1 MVNLAMI
8 DRNVTSLPGA
18 RGALGA
24 CYAFAAL
31 DAVLTVGEA
40 LGLAIAVDALWHGA
54 RLSDQLALVALFF
67 ACYCAKQLSAFA
79 RDAVMDRFAL
89 KTASDLRRR
98 AADALYASGPAF
110 VQQHGS
116 GATLT
121 ALIEGVAQVRTYL
134 GVIVPKVADLM
145 VIPVLLA
152 LVLLALDT
160 ISGVIAVVMIPC
172 IVFYMQMLGSYAKE
186 NAARQYGAYRRSAN
200 QFADSLRG
208 LATLKLFGASKRR
221 GASIFSTSEKL
232 RVAAVKT
239 LKAATLSSL
248 VLDLFR
254 VFALAAI
261 AIMLG
266 FRLMAGGIGLM
277 PALAILVIV
286 PEFFAVVRRYS
297 TDFHASLDGRN
308 QLAALLE
315 LIGAKPHEREI
326 ELPHGPTPPALELDG
341 VDFSYS
347 PREGEAHQALHG
359 ICIATEGPQRIGIVG
374 ASGAGKSTLAQLLA
388 GFAEASGGSIAVDG
402 SPAAT
407 LSCPAW
413 RRRVTYIPQTPHV
426 FAGTI
431 AENIAFYRPDA
442 SAEAIAVAASRAGLD
457 ELAASLPKGL
467 DTPVGEGGRQLSGG
481 QTQRIALARAF
492 LDEGRDVLVFDEP
505 TAHLDIETELALK
518 ETMFELMDGKL
529 VFFAT
534 HRLHW
539 MRDMDRVIVIED
551 GRIVE
556 QGTCEELLGANGALT
571 RLAAEARGGAR

>member
-1 MVNLAMI
+1 MI

-54 RLSDQLALVALFF
+54 SLSGQLAFIALFLS
-67 ACYCAKQLSAFA
+67 CYCAKQLSAFA
-79 RDAVMDRFAL
+79 RDTFMDRFAL
-89 KTASDLRRR
+89 KTASELRRR
-98 AADALYASGPAF
+98 ASDALYASGPAF

-121 ALIEGVAQVRTYL
+121 TLIEGVSQVRTYL

-145 VIPVLLA
+145 VVPVVLA

-160 ISGVIAVVMIPC
+160 ISGIIAIVMIPC

-186 NAARQYGAYRRSAN
+186 NAARQYAAYRRSAN

-239 LKAATLSSL
+239 LKTATLSSL

-266 FRLMAGGIGLM
+266 FRLMAGSVELM

-308 QLAALLE
+308 QLSALLE
-315 LIGAKPHEREI
+315 LIDEKPHEQAV
-326 ELPHGPTPPALELDG
+326 ELPQGSTPPSLELVG
-341 VDFSYS
+341 VDFSYL
-347 PREGEAHQALHG
+347 PKEGEAHQALRD
-359 ICIATEGPQRIGIVG
+359 IRFATRGPQRIGIVG

-388 GFAEASGGSIAVDG
+388 GFAEALGGSIAVDG
-402 SPAAT
+402 RAVTT

-426 FAGTI
+426 FSGTI
-431 AENIAFYRPDA
+431 AENIAFYCPNA
-442 SAEAIAVAASRAGLD
+442 SAEAIADAASRAGLD

-505 TAHLDIETELALK
+505 TAHLDIETELELK
-518 ETMFELMDGKL
+518 KTMLELMDGKL

-539 MRDMDRVIVIED
+539 MRDMDRVLVIE
-551 GRIVE
+551 GGCIVE
-556 QGTCEELLGANGALT
+556 QGTCEELLEAHGT
-571 RLAAEARGGAR
+571 FSRLAAEARGGAR

>member
-1 MVNLAMI
+1 MI

-31 DAVLTVGEA
+31 DAALTVGEA

-54 RLSDQLALVALFF
+54 TLSGQLAFIALFLS
-67 ACYCAKQLSAFA
+67 CYCAKQLSAFA

-89 KTASDLRRR
+89 KTASELRRR
-98 AADALYASGPAF
+98 ASDALYASGPAF

-121 ALIEGVAQVRTYL
+121 TLIEGVSQVRTYL
-134 GVIVPKVADLM
+134 CVIVPKVADLM
-145 VIPVLLA
+145 VVPVVLA

-160 ISGVIAVVMIPC
+160 ISGIIAIVMIPC

-186 NAARQYGAYRRSAN
+186 NAARQYAAYRRSAN
-200 QFADSLRG
+200 QFADSLKG

-239 LKAATLSSL
+239 LRTATLSSL

-266 FRLMAGGIGLM
+266 FRLMAGSVELM

-308 QLAALLE
+308 QLSALLE
-315 LIGAKPHEREI
+315 LIDEKPHEQVV
-326 ELPHGPTPPALELDG
+326 ELPQGSTPPSLELDG
-341 VDFSYS
+341 VDFSYL
-347 PREGEAHQALHG
+347 PKEGEAHQALRD
-359 ICIATEGPQRIGIVG
+359 IRFATRGPQRIGIVG

-402 SPAAT
+402 RAVAT

-426 FAGTI
+426 FSGTI
-431 AENIAFYRPDA
+431 AENIAFYCPDA
-442 SAEAIAVAASRAGLD
+442 SAEAIADAASRAGLD

-505 TAHLDIETELALK
+505 TAHLDIETELELK
-518 ETMFELMDGKL
+518 KTMLELMDGKL

-539 MRDMDRVIVIED
+539 MRDMDCVLVVED

-556 QGTCEELLGANGALT
+556 QGTCGELLEADGT
-571 RLAAEARGGAR
+571 FSRLATEARGGAR

>member
-1 MVNLAMI
+1 MA
-8 DRNVTSLPGA
+8 LPGA

-31 DAVLTVGEA
+31 DAALTVGEA

-54 RLSDQLALVALFF
+54 SLSGQLAFIALFLS
-67 ACYCAKQLSAFA
+67 CYCAKQLSAFA

-89 KTASDLRRR
+89 KTASELRRR
-98 AADALYASGPAF
+98 ASDALYASGPAF

-121 ALIEGVAQVRTYL
+121 TLIEGVSQVRTYL

-145 VIPVLLA
+145 VVPVVLA

-160 ISGVIAVVMIPC
+160 ISGIIAIVMIPC

-186 NAARQYGAYRRSAN
+186 NAARQYAAYRRSAN

-221 GASIFSTSEKL
+221 AASIFSTSEKL

-239 LKAATLSSL
+239 LKTATLSSL

-266 FRLMAGGIGLM
+266 FRLMAGSVELM

-308 QLAALLE
+308 QLSALLE
-315 LIGAKPHEREI
+315 LIDEKPHEQAV
-326 ELPHGPTPPALELDG
+326 ELPQGSTPPSLELDG
-341 VDFSYS
+341 VDFSYL
-347 PREGEAHQALHG
+347 PKEGEAHQALRD
-359 ICIATEGPQRIGIVG
+359 IRFATRGPQRIGIVG

-402 SPAAT
+402 RAVAT

-413 RRRVTYIPQTPHV
+413 RRRVTYIPQMPHV
-426 FAGTI
+426 FSGTI
-431 AENIAFYRPDA
+431 AENIAFYCPDA
-442 SAEAIAVAASRAGLD
+442 SAEAIADAASRAGLD

-467 DTPVGEGGRQLSGG
+467 ATPVGEGGRQLSGG

-505 TAHLDIETELALK
+505 TAHLDIETELELK
-518 ETMFELMDGKL
+518 KTMLELMDGKL

-539 MRDMDRVIVIED
+539 MRDMDRVLVVED

-556 QGTCEELLGANGALT
+556 QGTCEGLLEADGT
-571 RLAAEARGGAR
+571 FSRLATEARGGAR

>member
-1 MVNLAMI
+1 MI

-18 RGALGA
+18 RGALGT

-54 RLSDQLALVALFF
+54 SLSGQLAFIALFLS
-67 ACYCAKQLSAFA
+67 CYCAKQLSAFA

-89 KTASDLRRR
+89 KTASELRRR
-98 AADALYASGPAF
+98 ASDALYASGPAF
-110 VQQHGS
+110 VQQNGS

-121 ALIEGVAQVRTYL
+121 TLIEGVSQVRTYL

-145 VIPVLLA
+145 VVPVVLA

-160 ISGVIAVVMIPC
+160 ISGIIAIVMIPC

-186 NAARQYGAYRRSAN
+186 NAARQYAAYRRSAN

-208 LATLKLFGASKRR
+208 LATLKLFGASRRR

-239 LKAATLSSL
+239 LRTATLSSL

-266 FRLMAGGIGLM
+266 FRLMAGSVELM

-308 QLAALLE
+308 QLSALLE
-315 LIGAKPHEREI
+315 LIDEKPHEQAV
-326 ELPHGPTPPALELDG
+326 ELPQGSTPPSLELDG
-341 VDFSYS
+341 VDFSYL
-347 PREGEAHQALHG
+347 PKEGEAHQALRD
-359 ICIATEGPQRIGIVG
+359 IRFATRGPQRIGIVG

-402 SPAAT
+402 RAVAT

-426 FAGTI
+426 FSGTI
-431 AENIAFYRPDA
+431 AENIAFYCPNA
-442 SAEAIAVAASRAGLD
+442 SAEAIADAASRAGLD

-505 TAHLDIETELALK
+505 TAHLDIETELELK
-518 ETMFELMDGKL
+518 KTMLELMDGKL

-539 MRDMDRVIVIED
+539 MRDMDRVLVIED

-556 QGTCEELLGANGALT
+556 QGTCGELLEADGT
-571 RLAAEARGGAR
+571 FSRLAAEARGGAR

>member
-1 MVNLAMI
+1 MI

-54 RLSDQLALVALFF
+54 SLSGQLAFIALFLS
-67 ACYCAKQLSAFA
+67 CYCAKQLSAFA
-79 RDAVMDRFAL
+79 RDAFMDRFAL
-89 KTASDLRRR
+89 KTASELRRR
-98 AADALYASGPAF
+98 ASDALYASGPAF

-121 ALIEGVAQVRTYL
+121 TLIEGVSQVRTYL

-145 VIPVLLA
+145 VVPVVLA

-160 ISGVIAVVMIPC
+160 ISGIIAIVMIPC

-186 NAARQYGAYRRSAN
+186 NAARQYAAYRRSAN

-232 RVAAVKT
+232 RVAAVRT
-239 LKAATLSSL
+239 LKTATLSSL

-266 FRLMAGGIGLM
+266 FRLMAGSVELM

-308 QLAALLE
+308 QLSALLE
-315 LIGAKPHEREI
+315 LIDEKPHEQAV
-326 ELPHGPTPPALELDG
+326 ELPQGSTPPSLELDG
-341 VDFSYS
+341 VDFSYL
-347 PREGEAHQALHG
+347 PKEGAAHQALRD
-359 ICIATEGPQRIGIVG
+359 IRFATRGPRRIGIVG

-388 GFAEASGGSIAVDG
+388 GFAEASGGSIAVNG
-402 SPAAT
+402 RAVAT

-426 FAGTI
+426 FSGTI
-431 AENIAFYRPDA
+431 AENIAFYCPDA
-442 SAEAIAVAASRAGLD
+442 SAEAIAHAASRAGLD

-467 DTPVGEGGRQLSGG
+467 NTPVGEGGRQLSGG

-505 TAHLDIETELALK
+505 TAHLDIETELELK
-518 ETMFELMDGKL
+518 KTMLELMDGKL

-539 MRDMDRVIVIED
+539 MRDMDCVLVVKD
-551 GRIVE
+551 GCIVE
-556 QGTCEELLGANGALT
+556 QGTCEELLEAHGT
-571 RLAAEARGGAR
+571 FSRLAAEARGGAR

>member
-1 MVNLAMI
+1 MI

-40 LGLAIAVDALWHGA
+40 LGLARAVDALWHGA
-54 RLSDQLALVALFF
+54 SLSGQLAFVALFLS
-67 ACYCAKQLSAFA
+67 CYCAKQLSAFA
-79 RDAVMDRFAL
+79 RDAFMDRFAL
-89 KTASDLRRR
+89 KTASELRRH
-98 AADALYASGPAF
+98 ASDALYASGPAF

-121 ALIEGVAQVRTYL
+121 TLIEGVSQVRIYL

-145 VIPVLLA
+145 VVPVVLA

-160 ISGVIAVVMIPC
+160 ISGIIAIVMIPC

-186 NAARQYGAYRRSAN
+186 NAARQYAAYRRSAN

-239 LKAATLSSL
+239 LKTATLSSL

-266 FRLMAGGIGLM
+266 FRLMAGSVELM

-308 QLAALLE
+308 QLSALLE
-315 LIGAKPHEREI
+315 LIDEKPHEQAV
-326 ELPHGPTPPALELDG
+326 ELPQGSTPPSLELDG
-341 VDFSYS
+341 IDFSYL
-347 PREGEAHQALHG
+347 PKEGEAHQALRD
-359 ICIATEGPQRIGIVG
+359 IRFATRGPKRIGIVG

-402 SPAAT
+402 RAVAT

-426 FAGTI
+426 FSGTI
-431 AENIAFYRPDA
+431 AENIAFYCPDA
-442 SAEAIAVAASRAGLD
+442 SAEAIADAASRAGLD

-505 TAHLDIETELALK
+505 TAHLDIETELELK
-518 ETMFELMDGKL
+518 KTMLELMDGKL

-539 MRDMDRVIVIED
+539 MRDMDRVLVVED
-551 GRIVE
+551 GCIVE
-556 QGTCEELLGANGALT
+556 QGTCEELLEADGT
-571 RLAAEARGGAR
+571 FSRLAAEARGGAR